1 MRNFKVRALAGFFLA
16 AAMFITLSPLARAAD
31 EKQWLVYE
39 GGNGPGKGKNIVLI
53 SGDEEYRS
61 EEALPELAAI
71 LAKHHGFHCTVLF
84 EIDPK
89 TGEVAPEQHNNIP
102 GLEALD
108 KADLMIIQ
116 TRFRALP
123 NDQMKHIDDYLKS
136 GKPVIGLRTATH
148 AFTDLKGEYAK
159 YNNGYGGPEK
169 VWADGFGRLVLG
181 ERWVNHHGAH
191 KSESTRGIFAP
202 DAKNSP
208 LLNGIKDGEIWGPTD
223 VYEARL
229 PMQSECTPIVLGEVD
244 QRGGTY
250 DGKSG
255 DPFYGMRP
263 TDKAVPGNKKNE
275 PMMPV
280 AWTKNY
286 QLPDGKPGK
295 SFTCTCW
302 SALDMT
308 NEPLRRLVVNAVYFL
323 QDMKV
328 PEKADVAIVGDFK
341 PSTFGF
347 GGYQKGKKPS
357 DFEVK

>member
-1 MRNFKVRALAGFFLA
+1 MRHLSYRLITIILSIAGCMLATARLA
-16 AAMFITLSPLARAAD
+16 SAAE
-31 EKQWLVYE
+31 EKQWLVFE
-39 GGNGPGKGKNIVLI
+39 GGDGPGKGKNIVLI

-61 EEALPELAAI
+61 EEALPEMAAI
-71 LAKHHGFHCTVLF
+71 LARHHGFHCTVLF

-89 TGEVAPEQHNNIP
+89 TGNVAPDEHNNIP

-123 NDQMKHIDDYLKS
+123 DDQMKHIEDYLMA

-148 AFTDLKGEYAK
+148 AFTDLKGKYEK

-169 VWADGFGRLVLG
+169 AWADGFGRLVLG
-181 ERWVNHHGAH
+181 ERWVNHHGGH
-191 KSESTRGIFAP
+191 KSDSTRGIFAP
-202 DAKNSP
+202 GAAGNP
-208 LLNGIKDGEIWGPTD
+208 ILNGIKDGEIWGPTD

-229 PMQSECTPIVLGEVD
+229 PMQKECTPLVLGAVL
-244 QRGGTY
+244 RR
-250 DGKSG
+250 SG
-255 DPFYGMRP
+255 PSVANDPFYGMRS
-263 TDKAVPGNKKNE
+263 TDEPAPGDKRNE
-275 PMMPV
+275 PMMPI

-302 SALDMT
+302 SAIDAT
-308 NEPLRRLVVNAVYFL
+308 NEPLRRLIVNAAYWL
-323 QDMKV
+323 LDMKV
-328 PEKADVAIVGDFK
+328 PEKADVAIVGEYH

-347 GGYQKGKKPS
+347 GGYQKGKKPG
-357 DFEVK
+357 DFDPK